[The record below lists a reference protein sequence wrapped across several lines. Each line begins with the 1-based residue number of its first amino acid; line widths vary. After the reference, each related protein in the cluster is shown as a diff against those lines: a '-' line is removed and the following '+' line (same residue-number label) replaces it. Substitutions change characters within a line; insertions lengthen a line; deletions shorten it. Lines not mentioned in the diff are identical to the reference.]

1 MAHRPFGDF
10 SQQQDRPPSDLHRD
24 IFDTRLDPRVPTQ
37 DQEVSISSTYFY
49 TDSYKKLDCYRN
61 ETISPC
67 L

>member
-24 IFDTRLDPRVPTQ
+24 IFDTRLDPRIPTQ
-37 DQEVSISSTYFY
+37 DQEVSISSTYS
-49 TDSYKKLDCYRN
+49 DCSNKLDRFRH
-61 ETISPC
+61 ETIYPN

>member
-49 TDSYKKLDCYRN
+49 LKVLQNRSTNIL
-61 ETISPC
+61 I
-67 L
+67 